1 MKMIND
7 MIAQLKVRKTQ
18 IKIEKY
24 RRNIKLIELNKQIF
38 GEMDRF
44 NTLDWH
50 VLQQREHQKELYKRV
65 ND

>member
-1 MKMIND
+1 MIND

-38 GEMDRF
+38 CEMDRF

-50 VLQQREHQKELYKRV
+50 VHQQREHQKELTKRV